1 MRKKPIMMTAERLS
15 MNDVFP
21 RFVSAKIAEGVSD
34 KTVKMYHQH
43 LHCISKHLDLSEFGT
58 KKTQLYIDFSI
69 DFAYNSYAERQHE

>member
-1 MRKKPIMMTAERLS
+1 MTAERLS

-43 LHCISKHLDLSEFGT
+43 LHCISRHLDLST
-58 KKTQLYIDFSI
+58 
-69 DFAYNSYAERQHE
+69 FAALRPQAELDNPIAAAV